1 MTDSPHHL
9 RVFLA
14 SPGDVADERSIALK
28 AVSDLPYDPL
38 LRGRITIEAVAW
50 DTIGG
55 PPMEA
60 NLTPQEAIRRGLP
73 LPSECDI
80 FIAVLWA
87 RIGTPVEIDGVKYL
101 SGTQYEYEEAIA
113 GNRIRGRPRILVY
126 RRTQKVALD
135 PDDHSFSERLTQYQ
149 QVRGFFE
156 RFRDPT
162 AETASSVKIGA
173 AAS

>member
-1 MTDSPHHL
+1 M

-14 SPGDVADERSIALK
+14 SPGDVADERAIALK
-28 AVSDLPYDPL
+28 ALSDLPYDPL
-38 LRGRITIEAVAW
+38 LRGRITLEVVAW

-80 FIAVLWA
+80 FIAVFWA
-87 RIGTPVEIDGVKYL
+87 RMGTPVQINGVKYQ
-101 SGTQYEYEEAIA
+101 SGTHYEYEEAMA
-113 GNRIRGRPRILVY
+113 GNSVRGRPRIFVY

-149 QVRGFFE
+149 RVKGFFK
-156 RFRDPT
+156 RFRDP
-162 AETASSVKIGA
+162 ASEMATGGYNQYSDPNGTVN
-173 AAS
+173 SS